1 MIRAFSQRQRMRV
14 AWGLIAL
21 LLIVILVREVGAR
34 WAEMSQWRGLA
45 EVAAGLEGGHAL
57 SLEHLRQSA
66 QARHIEL
73 TEIEPQDERWQ
84 VRGSV
89 TDEHALLAWLQ
100 ALQSEGAQPL
110 QWGMEQQGKRLRFD
124 LQVRP

>member
-1 MIRAFSQRQRMRV
+1 MIRVFLQRQRMRL

-21 LLIVILVREVGAR
+21 LLIVILVREASAR

-45 EVAAGLEGGHAL
+45 EAAISLEGGPVL
-57 SLEHLRQSA
+57 SLERLRQSA

-73 TEIEPQDERWQ
+73 TEVEPQEQGWQ

-89 TDEHALLAWLQ
+89 ADEQALLGWLQ
-100 ALQSEGAQPL
+100 ALQIDGAQPL
-110 QWGMEQQGKRLRFD
+110 QWGMEQEGKRLRFD
-124 LQVRP
+124 LRVRP

>member
-34 WAEMSQWRGLA
+34 WAEMSQWRELA
-45 EVAAGLEGGHAL
+45 EVATGLEGGPAL

-73 TEIEPQDERWQ
+73 TEIEPQDEGWQ
-84 VRGSV
+84 VGGSV

-100 ALQSEGAQPL
+100 ALQGEGAQPL

>member
-1 MIRAFSQRQRMRV
+1 MIRAFSQRQRMRL

-45 EVAAGLEGGHAL
+45 EVAAGLEGGPAL
-57 SLEHLRQSA
+57 SLEDLRQSA
-66 QARHIEL
+66 QARHIQL
-73 TEIEPQDERWQ
+73 TEIEPQDEGWQ

-89 TDEHALLAWLQ
+89 ADEQTLLAWLQ
-100 ALQSEGAQPL
+100 ALQIEGAQPL